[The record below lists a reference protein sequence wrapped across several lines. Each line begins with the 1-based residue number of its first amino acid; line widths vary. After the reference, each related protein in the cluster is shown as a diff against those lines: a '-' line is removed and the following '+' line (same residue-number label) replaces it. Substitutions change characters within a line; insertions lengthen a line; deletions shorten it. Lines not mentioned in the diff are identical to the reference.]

1 MNPNRCVGA
10 ARRIVSAWASA
21 PTALAAV
28 RSSTPMWE
36 RASTSSAGSIAYAC
50 RAIGRKNSALSA
62 CPREWSDIT
71 RLYSRVARSSGDIWE
86 MSGGGGGGRR
96 AVPPPHPSPLPPPPP
111 PGGGTD
117 AERQHCHQGPQRRA
131 RHAPGEA
138 GSPTGRLAI
147 SRLGAHLGAALVTEF
162 CRRRERGPARLTVHR
177 GREI

>member
-71 RLYSRVARSSGDIWE
+71 RLYSRVARSSGGIWE
-86 MSGGGGGGRR
+86 MSGGEERGGGSGGGGALWGGHWESGGGRGAVGGRR
-96 AVPPPHPSPLPPPPP
+96 DAGRVTLQPPPRISLPPSR
-111 PGGGTD
+111 GGTD
-117 AERQHCHQGPQRRA
+117 AERQ
-131 RHAPGEA
+131 
-138 GSPTGRLAI
+138 
-147 SRLGAHLGAALVTEF
+147 
-162 CRRRERGPARLTVHR
+162 
-177 GREI
+177 